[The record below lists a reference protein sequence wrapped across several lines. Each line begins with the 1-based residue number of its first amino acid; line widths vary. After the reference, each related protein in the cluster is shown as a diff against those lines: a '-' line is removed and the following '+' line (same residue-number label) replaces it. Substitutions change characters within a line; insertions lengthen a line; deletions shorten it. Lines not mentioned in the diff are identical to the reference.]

1 MTRTPANSGGQM
13 LTTLREALMPH
24 LKWRQA
30 QLLKTLHERKQ
41 SGAYAAASAATTA
54 GRPVLRALVM
64 GGGPIGLR
72 CAVELAMLGHS
83 VLALEQRATFTR
95 LNVLHLWDWV
105 SHDLAELGIKSL
117 DPSVFA
123 SGDYVHV
130 GTSQLQ
136 HSLLKIALLLGVQ
149 VRLGAQVSDL
159 ADLKAVEPSKRRSLD
174 WPADERGAGGAP
186 LALEGLPSPGKAET
200 SSPKARSCAKRSRL
214 SFIMVDDAEQAGN
227 GDDFGPS
234 DMLGLSPAYRK
245 DGAHEAAE
253 IDDAASAFSADVLVD
268 ATGARCGLF
277 TAIGF
282 EQVTALKSARA
293 LGVVC
298 HFYNRKTAEENALS
312 EGSWAQQYYTARF
325 AKLKERGVNLQNLVY
340 YRSTGAFSSAATH
353 YFVMT
358 ADADSLNAMGAL
370 HSLEVPEA
378 QLCASKNVDRAKLQ
392 DYVRLAVGEFVPE
405 LQHAEL
411 VEAQGVQI
419 FDFSER
425 KVSNRASVIVNA
437 EELGGV
443 AGQQVLVTR
452 VGDALQEPFWPEG
465 LGINR
470 GFLGALDAADLAHR
484 AMPLLL
490 RPLGAGPA
498 TVDDFAAL
506 LRRREE
512 IYGLTKRL
520 SGSNRQKELKP
531 HLDAQRRYSYSLNP
545 ATRYAGWNKLDLAAS
560 SPRGG
565 KPKMAFHTGWMTAP
579 SVAARAKS

>member
-1 MTRTPANSGGQM
+1 
-13 LTTLREALMPH
+13 
-24 LKWRQA
+24 
-30 QLLKTLHERKQ
+30 
-41 SGAYAAASAATTA
+41 
-54 GRPVLRALVM
+54 
-64 GGGPIGLR
+64 
-72 CAVELAMLGHS
+72 
-83 VLALEQRATFTR
+83 
-95 LNVLHLWDWV
+95 
-105 SHDLAELGIKSL
+105 
-117 DPSVFA
+117 
-123 SGDYVHV
+123 
-130 GTSQLQ
+130 
-136 HSLLKIALLLGVQ
+136 
-149 VRLGAQVSDL
+149 
-159 ADLKAVEPSKRRSLD
+159 
-174 WPADERGAGGAP
+174 
-186 LALEGLPSPGKAET
+186 
-200 SSPKARSCAKRSRL
+200 
-214 SFIMVDDAEQAGN
+214 
-227 GDDFGPS
+227 
-234 DMLGLSPAYRK
+234 MLGLSPAYRK
-245 DGAHEAAE
+245 GGAHEAAE

-470 GFLGALDAADLAHR
+470 GFLHVFDCADLVQGYAS
-484 AMPLLL
+484 L
-490 RPLGAGPA
+490 LGAHGRSQSGHSPLEKA
-498 TVDDFAAL
+498 NRDADAAAL
-506 LRRREE
+506 LQRREE
-512 IYGLTKRL
+512 LFGLVKRV
-520 SGSNRQKELKP
+520 SGTNRLTELKP
-531 HLDAQRRYSYSLNP
+531 TRDTVKQKPIAYAVDPSSRYVHL
-545 ATRYAGWNKLDLAAS
+545 
-560 SPRGG
+560 PRGL
-565 KPKMAFHTGWMTAP
+565 PPP
-579 SVAARAKS
+579 SY